1 MALKTLYT
9 AMGRFERRRN
19 GCGRSCP
26 IIVLGRK
33 DYMVDMQEMMVWA
46 CLNWRIVRRDE
57 IEQLYQKTSS
67 SAAIDADRTLN
78 DCIDRLLLR
87 GLLVAGNGETEYD
100 ALYDLLSTMYIIP
113 ATGNF
118 FLRTLSFLKLTLL
131 NGIPFSAAGRLF
143 RRDRRTAA
151 EEQVVRLAKQALLS
165 TAEIIKCVEK
175 DIRRLPCE
183 ESIVSAIYGDQDTT
197 SDNIASMVKSSSSS
211 RDVILSVA
219 NLYLRQQIIFER
231 V

>member
-1 MALKTLYT
+1 MAVKTLYT

-33 DYMVDMQEMMVWA
+33 DYMVDMQEMVVWA
-46 CLNWRIVRRDE
+46 CLNWRIVKREE
-57 IEQLYQKTSS
+57 IEQLYQKTASG
-67 SAAIDADRTLN
+67 AAIDPDRTLN
-78 DCIDRLLLR
+78 GCIDRLLIR
-87 GLLVAGNGETEYD
+87 GLLVSGSGETEYD

-113 ATGNF
+113 AAGNL
-118 FLRTLSFLKLTLL
+118 FLRSLSFLKLTLL
-131 NGIPFSAAGRLF
+131 NGVPFSAAGRLF
-143 RRDRRTAA
+143 RRDPRTAA

-165 TAEIIKCVEK
+165 TVEIIKCVEK
-175 DIRRLPCE
+175 DIRRLPRE
-183 ESIVSAIYGDQDTT
+183 ESIVSALYDDQDTT
-197 SDNIASMVKSSSSS
+197 SDNIASMVKSSPSS